1 MSKAKENNKD
11 IEDTSSAL
19 YCLESFYNTSKRK
32 LNLYPT
38 FFFTLRD
45 FVLSNYK
52 IIVGVQYI
60 QHR

>member
-45 FVLSNYK
+45 FALSNYK
-52 IIVGVQYI
+52 IIVRV
-60 QHR
+60 